1 MSAPDREPPMP
12 TFPRSAFA
20 LLLLAAPALAQRGT
34 PIPLEK
40 DSTNRED
47 GVTWIVEGRQRIPS
61 HVTLTSLRACTIQGG
76 EGAVLEVEGE
86 LDLRA
91 ATGGHCV
98 IDGVWVEPVAGC
110 KGLTLLNVRFRGDGG
125 LRTAGDGQVDVEATL
140 NDTNFENQARLDL
153 GLFGGKVLMMG
164 CASDAP
170 VTFRGLTSEKQ
181 KRNAL
186 ELQVDSCS
194 GRERALRGGLV
205 VEGVKEVLVRNCDL
219 GGEESKLVD
228 CGELEFFGN
237 LVRSRRIE
245 FRRATPKSFN
255 TTKIG
260 SCDFRCKELLLWQP
274 MAGADP
280 EKVRL
285 TQCWFDDLLL
295 EPDIRAQMV
304 SDHER
309 DATSGALADFVK
321 IQGAPLGLGG
331 AAR

>member
-1 MSAPDREPPMP
+1 MP
-12 TFPRSAFA
+12 TMPRSLCAV
-20 LLLLAAPALAQRGT
+20 LLFAAPALAQRGT

-61 HVTLTSLRACTIQGG
+61 HVKLTSLRACTIQGAG

-98 IDGVWVEPVAGC
+98 IDGVWVEPVTGC

-125 LRTAGDGQVDVEATL
+125 LRTVGEAQVVLEATL
-140 NDTNFENQARLDL
+140 NDTNFEGKARLDL

-164 CASDAP
+164 CASDEPIA
-170 VTFRGLTSEKQ
+170 FRGLTSDKQ
-181 KRNAL
+181 KRNTL

-194 GRERALRGGLV
+194 GRVPERALRGGLAI
-205 VEGVKEVLVRNCDL
+205 EGVKQVLVRNCDL
-219 GGEESKLVD
+219 GGAESKLVD

-245 FRRATPKSFN
+245 FRRAAPKSFH

-260 SCDFRCKELLLWQP
+260 SCDFRCGELQLVQP
-274 MAGADP
+274 MAGDDP

-285 TQCWFDDLLL
+285 TQCWFDDLVL
-295 EPDIRAQMV
+295 EPDIRAKMV
-304 SDHER
+304 VDHER
-309 DATSGALADFVK
+309 DAENGALADFVK
-321 IQGAPLGLGG
+321 VQGAPLGLGG
-331 AAR
+331 QAR

>member
-1 MSAPDREPPMP
+1 MP
-12 TFPRSAFA
+12 TIPSLLCAA
-20 LLLLAAPALAQRGT
+20 LLFAAPALAQRGT

-47 GVTWIVEGRQRIPS
+47 GVTWIVEGRRRLPS
-61 HVTLTSLRACTIQGG
+61 HVKLTSLRALTIQAAGA
-76 EGAVLEVEGE
+76 GAVLEVEGE

-110 KGLTLLNVRFRGDGG
+110 KGLTLLNVRFRGEGG
-125 LRTAGDGQVDVEATL
+125 LRTDNETQVEAELTL
-140 NDTNFENQARLDL
+140 SDTNFEGKARLDL

-164 CASDAP
+164 CASDEP
-170 VTFRGLTSEKQ
+170 VVFRGRTHEKQ

-194 GRERALRGGLV
+194 GRERALRGGLLI
-205 VEGVKEVLVRNCDL
+205 EGVKQVLVRNCDL
-219 GGEESKLVD
+219 GGEESRFVD

-237 LVRSRRIE
+237 LVRSKRAE
-245 FRRATPKSFN
+245 FRRSAPKSFN

-260 SCDFRCKELLLWQP
+260 SCDFRTGELLLVQP

-285 TQCWFDDLLL
+285 TQCWFDDLL
-295 EPDIRAQMV
+295 EEADIRAKMV

-309 DATSGALADFVK
+309 DATNGALAHFVK

>member
-1 MSAPDREPPMP
+1 MP
-12 TFPRSAFA
+12 SLLRSSLA
-20 LLLLAAPALAQRGT
+20 LLLLAASALAQRGT

-47 GVTWIVEGRQRIPS
+47 GVTWLVEGRQRIPS
-61 HVTLTSLRACTIQGG
+61 HVTLASLRACTIQGAG

-91 ATGGHCV
+91 ATGGVIV

-110 KGLTLLNVRFRGDGG
+110 KGLTLLNVRFRGAGG
-125 LRTAGDGQVDVEATL
+125 LRTAPESVVDAELTL
-140 NDTNFENQARLDL
+140 NDVNFEGKAQLDL
-153 GLFGGKVLMMG
+153 GLFGGKLLMMG
-164 CASDAP
+164 CASDEP
-170 VTFRGLTSEKQ
+170 VVLRGPTSEKQ
-181 KRNAL
+181 KRNAFVV
-186 ELQVDSCS
+186 QVDSCS
-194 GRERALRGGLV
+194 GRERALRGGLL
-205 VEGVKEVLVRNCDL
+205 VEGIKEVLVRNCDL
-219 GGEESKLVD
+219 GGEETKLVD

-245 FRRATPKSFN
+245 FRRAAPKSFG
-255 TTKIG
+255 TTKIS
-260 SCDFRCKELLLWQP
+260 SCDFRTGELLLVQP

-285 TQCWFDDLLL
+285 TQCWFDDLLA
-295 EPDIRAQMV
+295 EVDIRAKMV

-309 DATSGALADFVK
+309 DAENGALADFVK

-331 AAR
+331 SAR